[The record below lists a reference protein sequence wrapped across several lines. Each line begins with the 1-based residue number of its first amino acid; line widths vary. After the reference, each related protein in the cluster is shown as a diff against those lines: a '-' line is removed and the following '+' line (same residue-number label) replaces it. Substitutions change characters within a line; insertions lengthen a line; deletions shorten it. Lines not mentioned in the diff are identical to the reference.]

1 MLPMTGSIDPL
12 TPLPS
17 TNTALGI
24 AIRIELER
32 LATIRTAYSSERSL
46 KSWMSTAVSLYTFGF
61 AVAKFFDYLAA
72 HPGASQNPN
81 GPQWLGLAL
90 VCTGIVSLVLALT
103 QYLHRLA
110 TMSEL
115 GLPHPRHYLL
125 PAVAAAALT
134 MIGIAS
140 AISISLD

>member
-1 MLPMTGSIDPL
+1 MSDATVPH

-17 TNTALGI
+17 PKTALGI

-72 HPGASQNPN
+72 QPGASQNPD

-90 VCTGIVSLVLALT
+90 ICTRIVSLALALI
-103 QYLHRLA
+103 QYLQRLA

-125 PAVAAAALT
+125 PAAAAAALT
-134 MIGIAS
+134 TIGIAA
-140 AISISLD
+140 AISISLN